1 MTGLPSSA
9 GAGGAEAL
17 GPQDVALLR
26 HGGALIAVGLGGDP
40 AERDGLGPIG
50 ARFGKLYKASS
61 HGHVREVADI
71 AGFEATANPDGGEF
85 DSNPSSVAT
94 RHGKT
99 AVADAGGNSL
109 VGVSYRGKVRTLAT
123 FPFEPT
129 PAGIPDAP
137 PVFQPVPTAVVF
149 GPDGAL
155 YVSELTGFPF
165 PVGESDVYRVVPGHA
180 PEVYASGF
188 TNVTDLAFD
197 RRGNLYVLEHATN
210 GLLSGD
216 PAGALKKVRRD
227 GSTKT
232 VVGEGLVSPYGL
244 AISRRGDIYIS
255 THSIEAGAGE
265 VVRVRFGH

>member
-1 MTGLPSSA
+1 M
-9 GAGGAEAL
+9 
-17 GPQDVALLR
+17 
-26 HGGALIAVGLGGDP
+26 
-40 AERDGLGPIG
+40 
-50 ARFGKLYKASS
+50 
-61 HGHVREVADI
+61 
-71 AGFEATANPDGGEF
+71 
-85 DSNPSSVAT
+85 
-94 RHGKT
+94 
-99 AVADAGGNSL
+99 
-109 VGVSYRGKVRTLAT
+109 
-123 FPFEPT
+123 
-129 PAGIPDAP
+129 
-137 PVFQPVPTAVVF
+137 
-149 GPDGAL
+149 
-155 YVSELTGFPF
+155 
-165 PVGESDVYRVVPGHA
+165 PGHA

-255 THSIEAGAGE
+255 THSTEAGAGE